1 MRSCGPKVGI
11 IKGVLPKGLQVA
23 ALGAFPLLMF
33 ELIHQDEGDERAVPI
48 DLGGVVLGRLPDCDV
63 VIKDFGVSRHH
74 AKVIVDGDQCRVV
87 DLKSKNG
94 THVNGTAVVEAILN
108 DGDQVALGKFLLQFR
123 RTLEEKVVLD
133 EEKPL
138 LEEAGTVI
146 RPVGE
151 LEKYF
156 GMEQPPP
163 GAHSGITPT
172 TASRSIPNFESA
184 DIEKSNRILRSLSE
198 LAKALMTAQPEEVE
212 GRIMDAVF
220 EHIPVD
226 RGFLMLYD
234 EDGNLKPRVVKYRRG
249 GDEEG
254 KITIS
259 KTIADR
265 VVKDRVAILTSDA
278 QIDPR
283 FASGDSI
290 RFHGIRSAM
299 CAPLWKGDKVI
310 GIIHIDSP
318 MASNTFGEA
327 DLELLSALGNYAAV
341 AIEQASLN
349 KKVQEE
355 KVRRERFEKY
365 FSPRVAERIMSE
377 GEKEVQELEVSVI
390 FADIVGFTPMA
401 EKMEPQLVSQLL
413 NEYFSRMADVV
424 LEFDGTLDKF
434 IGDCIMAVFGAPY
447 PQEDHA
453 ERAVRVALEMRRRL
467 NELNKEL
474 EKDPPIQMR
483 MGINSGKV
491 VAGPIGS
498 HKRKEITVLGDTVNI
513 ASRIESMVAEAG
525 QIVVGARTRELAA
538 DAFEVRD
545 LGTVSLKG
553 KRKAVQVFEVL
564 SEKGGE
570 TKIS

>member
-1 MRSCGPKVGI
+1 MGAGT
-11 IKGVLPKGLQVA
+11 
-23 ALGAFPLLMF
+23 GAFPLLMF
-33 ELIHQDEGDERAVPI
+33 ELIYQEEGNERAVPI
-48 DLGGVVLGRLPDCDV
+48 DLGGVVLGRSPDCDV

-74 AKVIVDGDQCRVV
+74 AKVIVDGNQCRLV
-87 DLKSKNG
+87 DLNSKNG
-94 THVNGTAVVEAILN
+94 THVNGVPVPEAILK
-108 DGDQVALGKFLLQFR
+108 DGDQVALGKFVLRFR
-123 RTLEEKVVLD
+123 RTLDEKVVLD
-133 EEKPL
+133 EQKPL

-146 RPVGE
+146 RSVGE
-151 LEKYF
+151 LEKYL
-156 GMEQPPP
+156 GVEPPLAQ
-163 GAHSGITPT
+163 GHTRTPT
-172 TASRSIPNFESA
+172 TTSRTVPDFEAA
-184 DIEKSNRILRSLSE
+184 DIKRSNHILRSLSE
-198 LAKALMTAQPEEVE
+198 LAKALITAQPEEVE
-212 GRIMDAVF
+212 GRVMDAVF
-220 EHIPVD
+220 EHIPAD
-226 RGFLMLYD
+226 RGFLMLFD
-234 EDGNLKPRVVKYRRG
+234 EEGNLKPRVVKYRHG
-249 GDEEG
+249 GEEG

-265 VVKDRVAILTSDA
+265 VARDRVAILTSDA
-278 QIDPR
+278 QVDPR

-327 DLELLSALGNYAAV
+327 DLELLSALGHYAAV

-349 KKVQEE
+349 RKVQEE

-365 FSPRVAERIMSE
+365 FSPAVAERILSE
-377 GEKEVQELEVSVI
+377 GEKDVQELEVSVI
-390 FADIVGFTPMA
+390 FADIVGFTQIA
-401 EKMEPQLVSQLL
+401 EKMEPPAVGQLL

-424 LEFDGTLDKF
+424 LEYDGTLDKF

-474 EKDPPIQMR
+474 GKDPPIEMR

-513 ASRIESMVAEAG
+513 ASRIESTVAQAG
-525 QIVVGARTRELAA
+525 QIVVGARTRELVR
-538 DAFEVRD
+538 DSFEIKD
-545 LGTVSLKG
+545 LGTVALKG
-553 KRKAVQVFEVL
+553 KKKAVRVFKIL
-564 SEKGGE
+564 SEKSSE